1 MLMAAG
7 LAIKTGSIYY
17 MADTTNKY
25 GCHNRQ
31 LRTSYQTLVRAKDSA
46 GNLVG
51 VEMVTIRNTMSQ
63 ACHYAPRKED
73 SKCNG
78 CEWIEHTPMPV

>member
-17 MADTTNKY
+17 MADTTNKF

-46 GNLVG
+46 GNLIG

-63 ACHYAPRKED
+63 DCHYAPWKED

-78 CEWIEHTPMPV
+78 CEWIKYAPMPF

>member
-46 GNLVG
+46 GNLIG

-63 ACHYAPRKED
+63 DCHYDLRSTD
-73 SKCNG
+73 VKCSS
-78 CEWIEHTPMPV
+78 CEWM